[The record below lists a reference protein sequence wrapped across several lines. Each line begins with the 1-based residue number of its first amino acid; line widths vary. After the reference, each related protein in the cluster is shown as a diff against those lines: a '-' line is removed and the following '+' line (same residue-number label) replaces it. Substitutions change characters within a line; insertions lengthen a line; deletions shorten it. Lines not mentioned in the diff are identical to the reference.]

1 MDDPWSNLSKFLNAL
16 ADEAE
21 KTLDQLSQGAVEAS
35 EAFYQASEELV
46 DTLDH
51 TIAPTLDQVSEQV
64 TAWWEPWEAAIAP
77 ELNRAAEALEERVI
91 PPLDAMISDLEQW
104 YDTLAVPL
112 DQTLT
117 PLVQNHP
124 TCVGCRHYHGQT
136 YGDNLLVCGM
146 YPYGPETERCPDWQS
161 AWSDLRK

>member
-1 MDDPWSNLSKFLNAL
+1 MDPWSTLSDFFHAL
-16 ADEAE
+16 TDEAE
-21 KTLDQLSQGAVEAS
+21 KTLDQLSEGAVEAS
-35 EAFYQASEELV
+35 EAFYQASEAVVEAV
-46 DTLDH
+46 DQA
-51 TIAPTLDQVSEQV
+51 IAPILDQVSDQV
-64 TAWWEPWEAAIAP
+64 TTWWDPLEAAIAP

-91 PPLDAMISDLEQW
+91 PPLDAMISEIEQW
-104 YDTLAVPL
+104 YDTVAAPL
-112 DQTLT
+112 EQTLN

-136 YGDNLLVCGM
+136 YGGNLLVCGM